1 MIIGIVCVNNDWA
14 IGKNN
19 GLLYNLKADMDN
31 FRTTT
36 TNFGD
41 GAFVCMGENTLLS
54 LPGGKAL
61 KKRVNI
67 VLCPEGH
74 EYEDCICIHTFEEF
88 VKNVKLISK
97 QFDVYVIGG
106 GMLYKSMLPY
116 YDKILVTKVNHS
128 DPEATVFFPNL
139 DDLSSEFANTFTS
152 GIHEE
157 AGYQFTFN
165 TYTRVKEKNLNA

>member
-19 GLLYNLKADMDN
+19 GLLYNLKADMDQ
-31 FRTTT
+31 FRSIT

-41 GAFVCMGENTLLS
+41 GGIVAMGENTLLS
-54 LPGGKAL
+54 LPGSKAL

-74 EYEDCICIHTFEEF
+74 EYADCICIHTFDEF
-88 VKNVKLISK
+88 VKNIKVIAK
-97 QFDVYVIGG
+97 QFDVYIIGG
-106 GMLYKSMLPY
+106 GMLYRSMLPY
-116 YDKILVTKVNHS
+116 YDKVVVTKVDHS

-139 DDLSSEFANTFTS
+139 DESDEFKNTFTS
-152 GIHEE
+152 KINEE
-157 AGYQFTFN
+157 AGYKFTFN
-165 TYTRVKEKNLNA
+165 SYTRVGGN

>member
-31 FRTTT
+31 FRTIT

-41 GAFVCMGENTLLS
+41 GAFVCMGENTLRS

-67 VLCPEGH
+67 VLCREGH
-74 EYEDCICIHTFEEF
+74 EYEDCICIHTFDEF
-88 VKNVKLISK
+88 IKNIKLISK

-116 YDKILVTKVNHS
+116 YDKIIVTKVDHS
-128 DPEATVFFPNL
+128 DPEATVFFPNIDL
-139 DDLSSEFANTFTS
+139 DENFKCTFTS
-152 GIHEE
+152 KAQEE
-157 AGYQFTFN
+157 KGYKFTFN
-165 TYTRVKEKNLNA
+165 SYYRVSKEPVNE